1 MIQNSGFKEEVKKMA
16 NYSPPTLNQSYT
28 SNASIYQ
35 NAALENSVF
44 KLSHIFLD
52 YLFPNNLLPG
62 DLLEKLIDNP
72 DDITDILGKSQCL
85 KIYQKMN
92 NIFQEVMMHMTFGKK
107 LLRILSV
114 FSQH

>member
-72 DDITDILGKSQCL
+72 DDITDILGKSQSL
-85 KIYQKMN
+85 KIS
-92 NIFQEVMMHMTFGKK
+92 T
-107 LLRILSV
+107 
-114 FSQH
+114 

>member
-1 MIQNSGFKEEVKKMA
+1 MA

-62 DLLEKLIDNP
+62 DLLEDLIDNP
-72 DDITDILGKSQCL
+72 DDITDILGKSQSL
-85 KIYQKMN
+85 KISTYLKVSFCEL
-92 NIFQEVMMHMTFGKK
+92 IY
-107 LLRILSV
+107 RR
-114 FSQH
+114 